1 MKEDLFRG
9 AEAKCHVSGLCCLEG
24 EGSLL
29 PRCWLTL
36 PHISPLQL
44 HHGTLPAASGT

>member
-1 MKEDLFRG
+1 MKEKLFRG

-29 PRCWLTL
+29 TRCLLT
-36 PHISPLQL
+36 PPDNSELQL
-44 HHGTLPAASGT
+44 HCGTLPAASGT